1 MKFKSKLRK
10 KEEKEDAKK
19 AKRMKIKKEGVERKK
34 RSKKSGEDG
43 DRKRGEVGGNLPLK
57 QTSFLPIRMIE
68 SAFSTYKELDEHEQA
83 LMERN
88 LFTESDILNA
98 IRILSEK
105 TLHERLDARE
115 EWTLFEDIASDLF
128 NAGSAKETL
137 NDLLFNLGCDLNTHR
152 SKLRIKGLMHFTTQ
166 EK

>member
-1 MKFKSKLRK
+1 
-10 KEEKEDAKK
+10 
-19 AKRMKIKKEGVERKK
+19 
-34 RSKKSGEDG
+34 
-43 DRKRGEVGGNLPLK
+43 
-57 QTSFLPIRMIE
+57 MIE

-115 EWTLFEDIASDLF
+115 E
-128 NAGSAKETL
+128 
-137 NDLLFNLGCDLNTHR
+137 
-152 SKLRIKGLMHFTTQ
+152 
-166 EK
+166 